1 MTEPQPDAPVP
12 DFTAPAPL
20 PLTSAQQVDSAQQL
34 EDERWMRHAM
44 LLAAR
49 AEACGEVPVGAVL
62 VAGGELLA
70 EGWNMSITH
79 HDASAHAEML
89 ALRTAGQLR
98 SNYRLLDTT
107 LYVTLE
113 PCCMC
118 AGALVHARIGR
129 LVYGAADLKT
139 GAVQSVFP
147 LLNDPRHNH
156 RIPVTAG
163 VLAEACSLQLS
174 QFFAKRRAEKKAA
187 RLAARIAA
195 SPADHADQ

>member
-1 MTEPQPDAPVP
+1 MSQSSEFQAVVAQATGAQTLAEQPPVGP
-12 DFTAPAPL
+12 
-20 PLTSAQQVDSAQQL
+20 AQQQ

-62 VAGGELLA
+62 VANGELLA
-70 EGWNMSITH
+70 EGWNMSISH

-89 ALRTAGQLR
+89 ALRMAGQLR
-98 SNYRLLDTT
+98 CNYRLLDTT

-156 RIPVTAG
+156 QIPVTSG
-163 VLAEACSLQLS
+163 VLGEACSLQLS
-174 QFFAKRRAEKKAA
+174 QFFARRRAEKKAA
-187 RLAARIAA
+187 KQAARQAA
-195 SPADHADQ
+195 SPDADREV